1 MKGIFITIEGPDGAG
16 KTSVIK
22 KLIPMLVQ
30 EVQQD
35 IVATREPGGSRIAEE
50 IRELILNP
58 TNTEMD
64 IRTEALLYAAG
75 RRQHLVEKI
84 IPALKAG
91 KIVICDRFVDSSLA
105 YQGVARGIGISEVA
119 EINQFA
125 TENLSPDLTVYLDI
139 EAHAG
144 LERINQNKNNRQF
157 DRLDQETLEF
167 HEKVR
172 SAYLTIAKE
181 QSERIVQID
190 ASQDLETV
198 VEKCYQVIIKKTKNI
213 NKERRMCDEVNISD
227 SSR

>member
-1 MKGIFITIEGPDGAG
+1 MRGIFITIEGPDGAG

-22 KLIPMLVQ
+22 KLIPMLVETIQQ
-30 EVQQD
+30 E

-58 TNTEMD
+58 ENIEMD

-84 IPALKAG
+84 IPALETG
-91 KIVICDRFVDSSLA
+91 KVVICDRFVDSSLA

-125 TENLSPDLTVYLDI
+125 TDNLSPDLTLYLDI
-139 EAHAG
+139 EAHLG

-172 SAYLTIAKE
+172 SAYLAIAKE

-190 ASQDLETV
+190 ASQELEKV
-198 VEKCYQVIIKKTKNI
+198 VAECYQTIIKRIKG
-213 NKERRMCDEVNISD
+213 
-227 SSR
+227 

>member
-1 MKGIFITIEGPDGAG
+1 VKGTFITIEGPDGAG

-22 KLIPMLVQ
+22 KLIPMLVKA
-30 EVQQD
+30 VQQD

-91 KIVICDRFVDSSLA
+91 KVVVCDRFVDSSLA

-125 TENLSPDLTVYLDI
+125 TENLSPDLTLYLDI
-139 EAHAG
+139 EAHLG
-144 LERINQNKNNRQF
+144 LERINQNKENRQF
-157 DRLDQETLEF
+157 DRLDQEKLEF

-172 SAYLTIAKE
+172 SAYLTIANE

-198 VEKCYQVIIKKTKNI
+198 VEQCYQVIIEKL
-213 NKERRMCDEVNISD
+213 RL
-227 SSR
+227 

>member
-1 MKGIFITIEGPDGAG
+1 MRGIFITIEGPDGAG

-22 KLIPMLVQ
+22 KLIPMLVETIQQ
-30 EVQQD
+30 E

-58 TNTEMD
+58 ENIEMD

-84 IPALKAG
+84 IPALETG
-91 KIVICDRFVDSSLA
+91 KVVICDRFVDSSLA

-125 TENLSPDLTVYLDI
+125 TDNLSPDLTLYLDI
-139 EAHAG
+139 EAHLG
-144 LERINQNKNNRQF
+144 LERINQNKDNRQF

-172 SAYLTIAKE
+172 SAYLAIAKE

-190 ASQDLETV
+190 ASQELEKV
-198 VEKCYQVIIKKTKNI
+198 VADCYETIIKRI
-213 NKERRMCDEVNISD
+213 RG
-227 SSR
+227 